1 MDSSGAVVP
10 GAKVTLSN
18 SGTGIRQETS
28 TTPTGNYAIAS
39 LPVGR
44 YTLAVEHPGFTRYE
58 QSNILVQVAETTRL
72 DVTLKV
78 GQATESVQV
87 SADAT
92 MLKTESAEQSS
103 SLAGDTINTL
113 PMNYG
118 IGAGAI
124 RNPLSFVQL
133 TPGSMM
139 TGWNTIN
146 VNGLPSGSFRILFEG
161 QESNNGLDG
170 RASDEVQPS
179 VEAVQ
184 QFTLQTSNFA
194 AEFGQVAGGLFNF
207 TARSGTNQ
215 IHGGAYLYATNE
227 DLNAG
232 IPYTNDGQGHHNR
245 PFERRF
251 DGGVSFG
258 GPVYIPKVYNG
269 KNRTF
274 FFFNYEKYRDR
285 SQTSLGLGTVPTDAF
300 RTGDFSGIL
309 TARNLGTDF
318 SGRAILENTIY
329 DPGTS
334 VTDSNGRYV
343 LQPFAGNLIPQTR
356 FDTVAVKML
365 AYIPKPTLPGA
376 IAYNYALTTP
386 FHKVQDL
393 PSFKVDENLTSTA
406 RVTFYYAKQIT
417 DKDVGQDG
425 FPDPISIRRALHI
438 QGTNARLNFDDTL
451 SPYLLLHMG
460 VGVQRYVNPDSSPEV
475 NTSFDE
481 AGLLGIVGAPG
492 TGFPRLSGVGNNSWG
507 GLSQSP
513 SATSTNFGPSNR
525 GAYYGTKPTALAQ
538 VSWVHGNHTYKAG
551 GEWKIDAFTN
561 WSAVGLSPAL
571 GFSTAQT
578 AQPLYGGVIP
588 GGTTI
593 GNAFGSLL
601 LGMYNSASIGNV
613 SAPQYRKLG
622 ALPTGHLES
631 HTQAHPRL
639 RTAVGSAKT
648 HAGVEQPYQRVQPQR
663 DQSRRQWNS
672 RRRPL

>member
-1 MDSSGAVVP
+1 MEVTYFARRCVLRKLLCATGAFILLAASALAQSDRGTITGTIMDSSGAVVP

-58 QSNILVQVAETTRL
+58 QSNILVQVAETTRV

-300 RTGDFSGIL
+300 RAGDFSGIL
-309 TARNLGTDF
+309 TAGTWAPIF
-318 SGRAILENTIY
+318 PAGRSWRTRSTIRE
-329 DPGTS
+329 PASPTATAVTS
-334 VTDSNGRYV
+334 
-343 LQPFAGNLIPQTR
+343 
-356 FDTVAVKML
+356 
-365 AYIPKPTLPGA
+365 
-376 IAYNYALTTP
+376 
-386 FHKVQDL
+386 
-393 PSFKVDENLTSTA
+393 
-406 RVTFYYAKQIT
+406 
-417 DKDVGQDG
+417 
-425 FPDPISIRRALHI
+425 
-438 QGTNARLNFDDTL
+438 
-451 SPYLLLHMG
+451 
-460 VGVQRYVNPDSSPEV
+460 
-475 NTSFDE
+475 
-481 AGLLGIVGAPG
+481 
-492 TGFPRLSGVGNNSWG
+492 
-507 GLSQSP
+507 
-513 SATSTNFGPSNR
+513 SNR
-525 GAYYGTKPTALAQ
+525 
-538 VSWVHGNHTYKAG
+538 
-551 GEWKIDAFTN
+551 
-561 WSAVGLSPAL
+561 SPA
-571 GFSTAQT
+571 T
-578 AQPLYGGVIP
+578 
-588 GGTTI
+588 
-593 GNAFGSLL
+593 
-601 LGMYNSASIGNV
+601 
-613 SAPQYRKLG
+613 
-622 ALPTGHLES
+622 
-631 HTQAHPRL
+631 
-639 RTAVGSAKT
+639 
-648 HAGVEQPYQRVQPQR
+648 
-663 DQSRRQWNS
+663 
-672 RRRPL
+672 